1 MKKLIYVALW
11 FFTFGCVKNDTI
23 KKEPTKTVY
32 YRVKQVDKDGK
43 ITYSKI
49 VTTKE

>member
-1 MKKLIYVALW
+1 MKKLIYVFLAAFML
-11 FFTFGCVKNDTI
+11 GCVKNDTVV
-23 KKEPTKTVY
+23 KKVPKTVY

-43 ITYSKI
+43 TTYSKV